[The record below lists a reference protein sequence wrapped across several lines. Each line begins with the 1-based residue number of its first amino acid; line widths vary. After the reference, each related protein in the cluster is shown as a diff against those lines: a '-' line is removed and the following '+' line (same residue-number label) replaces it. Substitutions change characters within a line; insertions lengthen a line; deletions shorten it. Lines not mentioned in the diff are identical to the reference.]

1 MGERSAGPHRG
12 GDEGGFGDFL
22 LAGAMGTG
30 VPGVGVDAIGALGGE
45 GYAERDQFAVF
56 AGDFTIAAFN
66 GIVEG
71 QKGAA
76 LGGRK
81 PEEIGNESEVFAPLV
96 VAHGKWSSVHLR

>member
-1 MGERSAGPHRG
+1 MGQCSAGLDRG

-22 LAGAMGTG
+22 LAGTKGTG

-56 AGDFTIAAFN
+56 ARDFAAVTFN
-66 GIVEG
+66 GIVES
-71 QKGAA
+71 QEGAT

-81 PEEIGNESEVFAPLV
+81 PKEIGDEGEVFAPLV